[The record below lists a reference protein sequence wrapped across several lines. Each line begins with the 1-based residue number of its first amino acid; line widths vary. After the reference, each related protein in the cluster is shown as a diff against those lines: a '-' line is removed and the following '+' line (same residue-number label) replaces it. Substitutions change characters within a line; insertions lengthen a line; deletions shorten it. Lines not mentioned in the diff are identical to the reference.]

1 MQEERDLVQTLV
13 LSLHLIPLMKNKEV
27 RVSCSEN
34 YGVWVIMTC
43 QCGFMD
49 CNQCITV
56 TMSKAVRVSG
66 TEGVQEPPVLSAQF
80 CANLKLL

>member
-13 LSLHLIPLMKNKEV
+13 LSLPLIPLMKNKED
-27 RVSCSEN
+27 RMSSNEN

-43 QCGFMD
+43 QCRFMD

-56 TMSKAVRVSG
+56 TMNKPVRLWG
-66 TEGVQEPPVLSAQF
+66 TEGVLELPVLSA
-80 CANLKLL
+80 